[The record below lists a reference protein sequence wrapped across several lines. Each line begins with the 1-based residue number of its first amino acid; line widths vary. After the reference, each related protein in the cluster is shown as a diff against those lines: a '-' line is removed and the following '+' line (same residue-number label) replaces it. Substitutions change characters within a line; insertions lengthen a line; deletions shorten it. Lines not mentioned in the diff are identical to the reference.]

1 MAQRRRDMVAA
12 VRRGASLHQIALQFA
27 VSPATVLRWL
37 RRAKGQRLDRVDW
50 ADRPTTPHHTRRTD
64 ADLEAL
70 VLQVRQHLK
79 QHSDLGFHGAQ
90 AIRDELAHRGVQPLP
105 AVRTLNRIL
114 QRHGAFD
121 GQRRRR
127 RPPPPVGWYLP
138 DLAARRVELD
148 SFDVV
153 EGLVLKGGPQVEVFN
168 GVSVHGG
175 LVASWPRGQ
184 TVTAAFVVGRLV
196 EHWRQFG
203 LPSYAQFDNDTIF
216 QGSHAHPDLIG
227 RVSRL
232 CLSLKVTPVFVPPR
246 EMGFQAAIEGY
257 NGSWQSRVWARFQHQ
272 GLPDLQE
279 RSDRHVAA
287 LRRHRAARIEAGP
300 RRRPFPRDW
309 ELDLRTLVRGRLVYL
324 RRTNAQGEVEVL
336 GRSFEVD
343 RQWVNR
349 LVRIVVD
356 LKAGRLWVY
365 RLRRREPSEQ
375 PLLREIRH
383 RVPDRGLRE

>member
-1 MAQRRRDMVAA
+1 MVAA
-12 VRRGASLHQIALQFA
+12 VRGGASLHHVALQFA
-27 VSPATVLRWL
+27 VSPATVLRWV

-50 ADRPTTPHHTRRTD
+50 TDRPKTPHHTRRTD
-64 ADLEAL
+64 ADLESL

-79 QHSDLGFHGAQ
+79 QHSDLGFHGGD
-90 AIRDELAHRGVQPLP
+90 AIRDELARRGVQPLP
-105 AVRTLNRIL
+105 AVRTINRIL
-114 QRHGAFD
+114 HRHGAFD
-121 GQRRRR
+121 GQRRHR
-127 RPPPPVGWYLP
+127 RPPPPLGWYLP

-153 EGLVLKGGPQVEVFN
+153 EGLVIKGGPQVEVLN
-168 GVSVHGG
+168 GVALHGG

-203 LPSYAQFDNDTIF
+203 LPTYAQFDNDTIF
-216 QGSHAHPDLIG
+216 QGTHAHPDLIG

-257 NGSWQSRVWARFQHQ
+257 NGSWQSRVWARFQHH
-272 GLPDLQE
+272 GLPDLQG

-287 LRRHRAARIEAGP
+287 LRRHRAARIEAAP
-300 RRRPFPRDW
+300 QRRPFPRDW
-309 ELDLRTLVRGRLVYL
+309 KLDLQTLVRGRLVYL
-324 RRTNAQGEVEVL
+324 RRTNALGEVEVL

-343 RQWVNR
+343 RQWANR

-356 LKAGRLWVY
+356 LKAGRLRVY
-365 RLRRREPSEQ
+365 RLRRREPSDQ